1 MAIRNL
7 SGRQM
12 VKYAQT
18 KSDPICK
25 WRAVSVTNLIELVE
39 WLPKN
44 SMSKDSFR
52 DYMSRHYDGDFF
64 HTAYQLAC
72 QMALYYEG
80 DDGMFY
86 PRFDHVPNKQEAES
100 YLHKWME
107 RYYVPNPY
115 TKRGFINIQPM
126 HLLYALVQYM
136 EDYPTKPNLAT
147 AGAALFGGE
156 MGNISSVKTMLNNFA
171 EILEIDS
178 NYDIKILLNRSG
190 QISVPLKRDDKK
202 AFFEHFN

>member
-1 MAIRNL
+1 MNT
-7 SGRQM
+7 
-12 VKYAQT
+12 YAPT

-25 WRAVSVTNLIELVE
+25 WRAVSVENLIELVE

-44 SMSKDSFR
+44 SMKKEAFR
-52 DYMSRHYDGDFF
+52 DYMYRHLDGDFF
-64 HTAYQLAC
+64 HTPYQLAC
-72 QMALYYEG
+72 QMGLYYEG

-86 PRFDHVPNKQEAES
+86 PRFDHVPTKAEAS
-100 YLHKWME
+100 AYLHKWMTL
-107 RYYVPNPY
+107 YYVPNPY

-126 HLLYALVQYM
+126 HFLNALMQYM

-171 EILEIDS
+171 EVLSIDS
-178 NYDIKILLNRSG
+178 NYDIQVLVNRYG
-190 QISVPLKRDDKK
+190 QVSVPVKRDDKK

>member
-1 MAIRNL
+1 
-7 SGRQM
+7 M